1 MFKKM
6 FKVMMVSLLAL
17 TLVACSAG
25 GKEEEKPAA
34 QTYDLTLWGSQEDQE
49 LLKILVEDFK
59 KTDEVNTYNITL
71 GVVGEPDALKK
82 VNEDPAAAADV
93 FAFAND
99 QLRDFVTAGTL
110 YEVTKNVDAIKA
122 ANVEGSIDAVTLDGK
137 MYGYPF
143 TADNGYFMYYNS
155 EFFTADDVL
164 SLDTMLTKAE
174 EAGKKIFFD
183 LSNGWYIASFFLG
196 GGGTMSIGADGK
208 QIVDFNSE
216 QGIKVGEYIRKF
228 AASPA
233 FITGD
238 DTLLQAQAADGTIVA
253 GVSGTWNAGPM
264 AEAYGTG
271 YAATKLPTINIDG
284 KDTQLASF
292 GGYKVY
298 GVSTNTKH
306 PEQAMALAEFLSNE
320 TSQIKRFEMRKLGP
334 SNIKAAESDAVKAD
348 VALNALAMQSAFAIS
363 QKDVLGAYW
372 GPAEAFGTEMEN
384 KSTADM
390 KTLLDTMVEQ
400 IQQ

>member
-6 FKVMMVSLLAL
+6 VKVMMISLLAL
-17 TLVACSAG
+17 SLVACSAG
-25 GKEEEKPAA
+25 KDEKPTA
-34 QTYDLTLWGSQEDQE
+34 QTYDLTLWGSQDDQE
-49 LLKILVEDFK
+49 LLNTLVEEFK
-59 KTDEVNTYNITL
+59 KTDPTNTYNITL

-82 VNEDPAAAADV
+82 VNEDPTAAADV

-99 QLRDFVTAGTL
+99 QLRDFVKAGTL
-110 YEVTKNVDAIKA
+110 YEITKNVDAIKS

-155 EFFTADDVL
+155 EFFTADDML
-164 SLDTMLTKAE
+164 SLDTMLAKAE
-174 EAGKKIFFD
+174 AAGKKIFFD

-196 GGGTMSIGADGK
+196 GGGSMSIGADGK
-208 QIVDFNSE
+208 QIVDFNNE
-216 QGIKVGEYIRKF
+216 QGVKVGEYIRKF
-228 AASPA
+228 TASPA

-238 DTLLQAQAADGTIVA
+238 DAILQAQAADGTVVA

-271 YAATKLPTINIDG
+271 YAATKLPTISLDG
-284 KDTQLASF
+284 KDVQLSSF
-292 GGYKVY
+292 AGYKVY

-320 TSQIKRFEMRKLGP
+320 ASQVKRFEVRKLGP
-334 SNIKAAESDAVKAD
+334 SNIKAASSEAVKSD
-348 VALNALAMQSAFAIS
+348 VALNALAMQAAFAKS
-363 QKDVLGAYW
+363 QKDVLGSYW
-372 GPAEAFGTEMEN
+372 TPAEAFGTEMEN

-390 KTLLDTMVEQ
+390 KTLLDAMVEQ

>member
-82 VNEDPAAAADV
+82 VNEDPAAAAD
-93 FAFAND
+93 
-99 QLRDFVTAGTL
+99 FVKAGTL

-122 ANVEGSIDAVTLDGK
+122 ANVEGSIDAVTLDDK

-155 EFFTADDVL
+155 EFFSADDVL
-164 SLDTMLTKAE
+164 SLDKMLTKAE

-253 GVSGTWNAGPM
+253 GVSGTWNADPM
-264 AEAYGTG
+264 AEAFGKG

-284 KDTQLASF
+284 KETQLASF

-320 TSQIKRFEMRKLGP
+320 ASQIKRFEMRKLGP

-348 VALNALAMQSAFAIS
+348 VALNALAMQSAFAKS
-363 QKDVLGAYW
+363 QKDVLGSYW

>member
-1 MFKKM
+1 
-6 FKVMMVSLLAL
+6 MMISLLAL
-17 TLVACSAG
+17 SLVACSAG
-25 GKEEEKPAA
+25 KDEKPTA
-34 QTYDLTLWGSQEDQE
+34 QTYDLTLWGSQDDQE
-49 LLKILVEDFK
+49 LLNTLVEEFK
-59 KTDEVNTYNITL
+59 KTDPTNTYNITL

-82 VNEDPAAAADV
+82 VNEDPTAAADV

-99 QLRDFVTAGTL
+99 QLRDFVKAGTL
-110 YEVTKNVDAIKA
+110 YEITKNVDAIKS

-155 EFFTADDVL
+155 EFFTADDML
-164 SLDTMLTKAE
+164 SLDTMLAKAE
-174 EAGKKIFFD
+174 AAGKKIFFD

-196 GGGTMSIGADGK
+196 GGGSMSIGADGK
-208 QIVDFNSE
+208 QIVDFNNE
-216 QGIKVGEYIRKF
+216 QGVKVGEYIRKF
-228 AASPA
+228 TASPA

-238 DTLLQAQAADGTIVA
+238 DAILQAQAADGTVVA

-271 YAATKLPTINIDG
+271 YAATKLPTISLDG
-284 KDTQLASF
+284 KDVQLSSF
-292 GGYKVY
+292 AGYKVY

-320 TSQIKRFEMRKLGP
+320 ASQVKRFEVRKLGP
-334 SNIKAAESDAVKAD
+334 SNIKAASSEAVKAD
-348 VALNALAMQSAFAIS
+348 VALNALAMQAAFAKS
-363 QKDVLGAYW
+363 QKDVLGSYW
-372 GPAEAFGTEMEN
+372 TPAEAFGTEMEN

-390 KTLLDTMVEQ
+390 KTLLDAMVEQ

>member
-6 FKVMMVSLLAL
+6 VKVMMISLLAL
-17 TLVACSAG
+17 SLVACSAG
-25 GKEEEKPAA
+25 KDEKPTA
-34 QTYDLTLWGSQEDQE
+34 QTYDLTLWGSQDDQE
-49 LLKILVEDFK
+49 LLNTLVEEFK
-59 KTDEVNTYNITL
+59 KTDPTNTYNITL

-82 VNEDPAAAADV
+82 VNEDPTAAADV

-99 QLRDFVTAGTL
+99 QLRDFVKAGTL
-110 YEVTKNVDAIKA
+110 YEITKNVDAIKS

-155 EFFTADDVL
+155 EFFTADDML
-164 SLDTMLTKAE
+164 SLDTMLAKAE
-174 EAGKKIFFD
+174 AAGKKIFFD

-196 GGGTMSIGADGK
+196 GGGSMSIGADGK
-208 QIVDFNSE
+208 QIVDFNNE
-216 QGIKVGEYIRKF
+216 QGVKVGEYIRKF
-228 AASPA
+228 TASPA

-238 DTLLQAQAADGTIVA
+238 DAILQAQAADGTVVA

-271 YAATKLPTINIDG
+271 YAATKLPTISLDG
-284 KDTQLASF
+284 KDVQLSSF
-292 GGYKVY
+292 AGYKVY

-320 TSQIKRFEMRKLGP
+320 ASQVKRFEVRKLGP
-334 SNIKAAESDAVKAD
+334 SNIKAASSEAVKAD
-348 VALNALAMQSAFAIS
+348 VALNALAMQAAFAKS
-363 QKDVLGAYW
+363 QKDVLGSYW
-372 GPAEAFGTEMEN
+372 TPAEAFGTEMEN

-390 KTLLDTMVEQ
+390 KTLLDAMVEQ